1 MLAFFIIKNQNTNF
15 FLFIFFF
22 VYLSSWIIYLKTLE
36 NIKKTKTQRLWCL
49 LWALIISIGAFNAS
63 AVTIKAKATT
73 TKWTEP
79 CVWYWGGG
87 SQQNTANP
95 MQFVSED
102 GTYSWWTFELPDA
115 ATGFLFKNISN
126 GSDWTLQ

>member
-1 MLAFFIIKNQNTNF
+1 M
-15 FLFIFFF
+15 
-22 VYLSSWIIYLKTLE
+22 
-36 NIKKTKTQRLWCL
+36 KKMKTQRLWCL

-87 SQQNTANP
+87 SQH
-95 MQFVSED
+95 
-102 GTYSWWTFELPDA
+102 
-115 ATGFLFKNISN
+115 
-126 GSDWTLQ
+126 